1 MNVRVG
7 DTVECIHHMS
17 NRGEVLE
24 LYYVSPTA
32 GLGAGPLM
40 KLTRVIFL
48 SELDGKKRDM
58 LLQELRVVR
67 E

>member
-1 MNVRVG
+1 
-7 DTVECIHHMS
+7 MS